1 MFLLC
6 IITTTVVFCAAPQWP
21 PAPHTLR
28 SLYERAKDP
37 FLLALLIVILAI
49 GAGTLC
55 VLLIPLWVI
64 LAPLALAVA
73 PFAALVLLLVV
84 RARSNARAE
93 FEKQRAAAE
102 KGAPGRNSDCMLIW
116 L

>member
-1 MFLLC
+1 M
-6 IITTTVVFCAAPQWP
+6 
-21 PAPHTLR
+21 
-28 SLYERAKDP
+28 
-37 FLLALLIVILAI
+37 VILVI

-55 VLLIPLWVI
+55 ILLIPLWVI

-73 PFAALVLLLVV
+73 PFAALVLLLVL

-102 KGAPGRNSDCMLIW
+102 KGASGRTSDCMLIW